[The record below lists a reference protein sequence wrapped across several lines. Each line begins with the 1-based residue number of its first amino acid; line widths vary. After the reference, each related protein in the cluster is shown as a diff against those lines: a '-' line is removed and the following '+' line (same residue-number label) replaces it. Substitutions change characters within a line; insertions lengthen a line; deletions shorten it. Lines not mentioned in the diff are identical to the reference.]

1 MNLKMMNREEKKIVL
16 KGEFEDVIEFRN
28 HYYIKSKKDR
38 VCVIP
43 YTILDGLLDKIGVIE
58 IWNDEEK
65 RSSLTLLTDYFSEDD
80 ETNLVGANRVFYNIS
95 GINISDASRWMY
107 LGSLFN
113 SLTSDSPIRVYAVDV
128 SELEFEED
136 VINEEIKEKFK
147 LIESSKVIQ
156 TDDIL
161 FLGAFTR
168 LFNFFYTNSLK

>member
-1 MNLKMMNREEKKIVL
+1 MNKEEKRVILEGK
-16 KGEFEDVIEFRN
+16 FEDVIEFQD

-43 YTILDGLLDKIGVIE
+43 YTILDGLLDKIGVVE

-65 RSSLTLLTDYFSEDD
+65 EESLTLLSDYLNEDD

-95 GINISDASRWMY
+95 GVNITDASRWMY

-128 SELEFEED
+128 SDIEFEEGT
-136 VINEEIKEKFK
+136 VMNEEIKKKFK
-147 LIESSKVIQ
+147 LLESARVTQ

-161 FLGAFTR
+161 FLGAFNR
-168 LFNFFYTNSLK
+168 LFYFFYTNSIK